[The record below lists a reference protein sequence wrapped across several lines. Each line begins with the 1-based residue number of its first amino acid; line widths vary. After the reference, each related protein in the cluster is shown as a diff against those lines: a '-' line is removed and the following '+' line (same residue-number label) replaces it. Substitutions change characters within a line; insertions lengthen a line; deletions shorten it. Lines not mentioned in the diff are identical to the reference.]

1 MFEVLLVYIKVSLS
15 KRLVKVAYREG
26 GISPRVLSF
35 PLYAET
41 RTIFTDPVMRKEG
54 VLSSGLVSGEYIM
67 IAYRLQ
73 LIVCRNINDAEFES
87 KGKVSLLF
95 RRLIRWRGL
104 FSRVNARID
113 ISTDDENRFS
123 ADLHAIVSRSRFAPS
138 FPSLQFTLLFTSPFL
153 FILPLPRL
161 PWPLH
166 PSPFTLLF
174 LLPRTFHLSIIPPL
188 PCRLSFSNACT
199 PVAVPR

>member
-73 LIVCRNINDAEFES
+73 LIIVCRNINDAESES
-87 KGKVSLLF
+87 MGIRIEGK
-95 RRLIRWRGL
+95 
-104 FSRVNARID
+104 
-113 ISTDDENRFS
+113 
-123 ADLHAIVSRSRFAPS
+123 
-138 FPSLQFTLLFTSPFL
+138 
-153 FILPLPRL
+153 
-161 PWPLH
+161 
-166 PSPFTLLF
+166 
-174 LLPRTFHLSIIPPL
+174 SIITL
-188 PCRLSFSNACT
+188 PASH
-199 PVAVPR
+199 

>member
-54 VLSSGLVSGEYIM
+54 VLFSGLVSGEYIM

-73 LIVCRNINDAEFES
+73 LIIVCRNINDAESES
-87 KGKVSLLF
+87 KGNSNRKEKYHYSSGVSLGGEVFSLELMHELTF
-95 RRLIRWRGL
+95 RRMTK
-104 FSRVNARID
+104 ID
-113 ISTDDENRFS
+113 
-123 ADLHAIVSRSRFAPS
+123 
-138 FPSLQFTLLFTSPFL
+138 FPQ
-153 FILPLPRL
+153 I
-161 PWPLH
+161 
-166 PSPFTLLF
+166 FTLLF
-174 LLPRTFHLSIIPPL
+174 LGVALLPRSHRFSSRCSSHRPFSLSSLYPGSHGPFT
-188 PCRLSFSNACT
+188 PHPSPFSSSFPA
-199 PVAVPR
+199 PFIFP